1 MKNIRAEL
9 VEITGKDGR
18 IYRGV
23 KFFVMTSQGEWES
36 KISFPSLL
44 EYSLVK
50 QALDSNSVGA
60 IYSENNEL

>member
-36 KISFPSLL
+36 KVSFPSLL

-50 QALDSNSVGA
+50 QAIENNSVGA
-60 IYSENNEL
+60 IYSEGNEL

>member
-1 MKNIRAEL
+1 MQNIRAEL

-18 IYRGV
+18 IYKGV
-23 KFFVMTSQGEWES
+23 KFYVMTSQGEWES

-50 QALDSNSVGA
+50 QAIDKNSVGA
-60 IYSENNEL
+60 IYSENNQL

>member
-1 MKNIRAEL
+1 MPNIRAEL
-9 VEITGKDGR
+9 VEINGKDGR

-23 KFFVMTSQGEWES
+23 KFYVMTSQGEWES

-50 QALDSNSVGA
+50 QALENKSVGA
-60 IYSENNEL
+60 IYSEGNEL

>member
-1 MKNIRAEL
+1 MNNIRAEL

-23 KFFVMTSQGEWES
+23 KFYVMTSQGEWES
-36 KISFPSLL
+36 KVSFPSLL

-50 QALDSNSVGA
+50 QAINGNSVKG
-60 IYSENNEL
+60 IYSEGNEL